1 MALYNF
7 HRVLI
12 LAFVAFAIGFGYF
25 AIHRL
30 KIETDGA
37 RGPYYIMLVVS
48 VIVGAAMLGYF
59 FYFNRRL
66 CQRQKNQKI
75 S

>member
-30 KIETDGA
+30 KIETDGV
-37 RGPYYIMLVVS
+37 RSPYYIMLAASVV
-48 VIVGAAMLGYF
+48 VGVVMLGYF
-59 FYFNRRL
+59 FYFNRRIR
-66 CQRQKNQKI
+66 QRQKDHEI